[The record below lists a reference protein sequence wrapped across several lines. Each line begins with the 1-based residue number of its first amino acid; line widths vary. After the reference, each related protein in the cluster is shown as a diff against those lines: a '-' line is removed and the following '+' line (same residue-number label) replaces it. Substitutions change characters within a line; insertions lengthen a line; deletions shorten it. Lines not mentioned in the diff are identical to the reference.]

1 MLYNSEKIDDSI
13 GMSNFL
19 VISALGEDRP
29 GLVSELSQVILAS
42 GCNIE
47 DSRMS
52 ILGGEFAL
60 IMMVSGA
67 WNNIAKL
74 EDQLTAAQEKLGLI
88 MTFRRTQTRNLTQD
102 EIPYNIEVISLDHPG
117 IVQKITGFF
126 SERHI
131 NIHDMYTTSHRAAH
145 TGSPMFA
152 LSMTVELPA
161 ATHIS
166 TLRDQFMEFCDELNL
181 DAIMEPIKG

>member
-1 MLYNSEKIDDSI
+1 
-13 GMSNFL
+13 MSNLL
-19 VISALGEDRP
+19 VISALGQDRS
-29 GLVSELSQVILAS
+29 GLVSELSQVIFSS

-52 ILGGEFAL
+52 ILGGEFAI

-74 EDQLTAAQEKLGLI
+74 EDHLKAVQDKLGLI
-88 MTFRRTQTRNLTQD
+88 MSFRRTQLRNLTQA

-117 IVQKITGFF
+117 IVQKITSFF
-126 SERHI
+126 SERNI
-131 NIHDMYTTSHRAAH
+131 NIHDLFTTSHRAAH

-166 TLRDQFMEFCDELNL
+166 SLRDQFMEFCDELNL
-181 DAIMEPIKG
+181 DAIMEPVKG

>member
-1 MLYNSEKIDDSI
+1 
-13 GMSNFL
+13 MSNFL
-19 VISALGEDRP
+19 VISALGEDRA
-29 GLVSELSQVILAS
+29 GLVSELSDIILNA

-52 ILGGEFAL
+52 ILGGEFAI

-74 EDQLTAAQEKLGLI
+74 EDQLPTVQEKLGVI
-88 MTFRRTQTRNLTQD
+88 ITSRRTENRHLTRE
-102 EIPYNIEVISLDHPG
+102 EIPYTIEVVSLDHPG
-117 IVQKITGFF
+117 IVHKITGFF
-126 SERHI
+126 SKRNI
-131 NIHDMYTTSHRAAH
+131 NIHDLYTTSHRAAH

-152 LSMTVELPA
+152 LNMTVEIPA

-166 TLRDQFMEFCDELNL
+166 SLRDEFMEFCDELNL
-181 DAIMEPIKG
+181 DAIMEPMKV

>member
-1 MLYNSEKIDDSI
+1 
-13 GMSNFL
+13 MSSYL

-29 GLVSELSQVILAS
+29 GLVTELSDIILND

-52 ILGGEFAL
+52 ILGGEFAI

-74 EDQLTAAQEKLGLI
+74 EDHLPTVQDILGLI
-88 MTFRRTQTRNLTQD
+88 ITSKRTDDRQLTHE
-102 EIPYNIEVISLDHPG
+102 EIPYSIEVVSLDHPG
-117 IVQKITGFF
+117 IVHQITGFF
-126 SERHI
+126 SKRKI
-131 NIHDMYTTSHRAAH
+131 NIHDLYTTSHRAAH
-145 TGSPMFA
+145 TGTPMFT
-152 LSMTVELPA
+152 LNMTVEIPA

-166 TLRDQFMEFCDELNL
+166 CLRDEFMEFCDEYNL
-181 DAIMEPIKG
+181 DAIMEPMKV

>member
-1 MLYNSEKIDDSI
+1 
-13 GMSNFL
+13 MSNFL
-19 VISALGEDRP
+19 VISALGEDRA
-29 GLVSELSQVILAS
+29 GLVSELSDFILNA

-52 ILGGEFAL
+52 ILGGEFAI

-74 EDQLTAAQEKLGLI
+74 EDQLSSTQEKLGLI
-88 MTFRRTQTRNLTQD
+88 ITGRRTESRQLTQE
-102 EIPYNIEVISLDHPG
+102 EIPYNIEVVSLDHPG
-117 IVQKITGFF
+117 IVHKITGFF
-126 SERHI
+126 SQRNI
-131 NIHDMYTTSHRAAH
+131 NIHDLYTTSHRAAH

-152 LSMTVELPA
+152 LNMTVEIPA

-166 TLRDQFMEFCDELNL
+166 GLRDQFMEFCDELNL
-181 DAIMEPIKG
+181 DAIMEPMKT

>member
-1 MLYNSEKIDDSI
+1 
-13 GMSNFL
+13 MSNFL
-19 VISALGEDRP
+19 VISALGHDRA
-29 GLVSELSQVILAS
+29 GLVSELSDFILNA

-52 ILGGEFAL
+52 ILGGEFAI

-74 EDQLTAAQEKLGLI
+74 EDHLPVVQDKLGLI
-88 MTFRRTQTRNLTQD
+88 ITGQRTESRQLTQE
-102 EIPYNIEVISLDHPG
+102 EIPYNIEVVSLDHPG

-126 SERHI
+126 SHRNI
-131 NIHDMYTTSHRAAH
+131 NIYDLYTTSHRAAH

-152 LSMTVELPA
+152 LNMTVEIPA

-166 TLRDQFMEFCDELNL
+166 SLRDQFMEFCDELNL
-181 DAIMEPIKG
+181 DAIMEPMKA